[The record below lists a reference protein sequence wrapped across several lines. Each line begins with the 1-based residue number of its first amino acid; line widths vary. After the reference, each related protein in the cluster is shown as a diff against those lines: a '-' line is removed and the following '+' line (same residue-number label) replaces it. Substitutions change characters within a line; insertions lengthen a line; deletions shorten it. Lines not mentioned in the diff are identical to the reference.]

1 MAYTTT
7 ADFKILLDEHETEAI
22 RRDYEK
28 DGVDK
33 LKLGMAYA
41 ETYVSDRLGQR
52 YDMATEYVKTGAD
65 RNLILIDLICK
76 VAIWQLCQVFPTVRL
91 DGKRDVAYQSAMA
104 DLKEAQ
110 KGNLLHD
117 LPTIETPSTTGL
129 PQYGADDNAIIY

>member
-1 MAYTTT
+1 MSYTATT
-7 ADFKILLDEHETEAI
+7 DFKVLLDEHETEAI

-33 LKLGMAYA
+33 LKLGIEYA
-41 ETYVSDRLGQR
+41 EKYVSDRLGQK
-52 YDMATEYVKTGAD
+52 YDMATEYAKTGTA
-65 RNLILIDLICK
+65 RHLILIDIICK
-76 VAIWQLCQVFPTVRL
+76 IAIWQLCQVFPTVRL
-91 DGKRDVAYQSAMA
+91 DGKRDVAFQTAMT

-110 KGNLLHD
+110 KGNMLYD